1 MISFKQKLM
10 ALAVVLGM
18 SFAAVAQRGN
28 DNSNK
33 RPKKPDNPPQVVV
46 KEKPP
51 PQKGKKP

>member
-1 MISFKQKLM
+1 MVSFRQKLL
-10 ALAVVLGM
+10 ALAMVLGM

-33 RPKKPDNPPQVVV
+33 RPPKPDHPPQVVV